1 MRARGVVAAALGL
14 AVGLGGAGPGS
25 GASRTITLD
34 GWYDHAAALSGATLV
49 VTEAATARVDPRAI
63 AGSPPGA
70 ARFDYYR
77 AETSRVRLNRA
88 RTRFGG
94 TPETPVSVRTSIAA
108 MGSGILA
115 PGGAGSFVTA
125 PSSRRAATPVIWCCD
140 PEGVETVVESDG
152 RADAPVT
159 LAATV
164 DGGRVRFLQ
173 ARPDG
178 SSALVGVD
186 PVGLGERRTAV
197 DVPARTRA
205 RLAAL
210 APGLLAWVDPAAPA
224 VLARAPAGD
233 AGLGAITTT
242 TLPGPALRVWASRG
256 LIVVAVRAGAAVH
269 LIRLDEA
276 AGAARTV
283 WRGDRVPRV
292 SAGGGAVAVG
302 DGRRV
307 LASRSGVLRVVARAR
322 GPVAAVAVDGPRVA
336 WLERVRA
343 RRARATV
350 ARLGVV
356 R

>member
-1 MRARGVVAAALGL
+1 MRARGAVAATLGL
-14 AVGLGGAGPGS
+14 AVGLGVAGPAGA
-25 GASRTITLD
+25 ASRTITLD
-34 GWYDHAAALSGATLV
+34 GWAEHAAALSGTALV
-49 VTEAATARVDPRAI
+49 VTEAATVHVDPRAI
-63 AGSPPGA
+63 AGSPAGA
-70 ARFDYYR
+70 APFDYYR

-94 TPETPVSVRTSIAA
+94 TLETAVSVRTSIAA

-140 PEGVETVVESDG
+140 ADGVETVVESDG
-152 RADAPVT
+152 RAGAPVA

-164 DGGRVRFLQ
+164 DGARVRFLL
-173 ARPDG
+173 AGADG
-178 SSALVGVD
+178 AATLVGVD

-197 DVPARTRA
+197 DVPIRTGTG
-205 RLAAL
+205 LAAL

-224 VLARAPAGD
+224 VLAQAPATD
-233 AGLGAITTT
+233 AGLGAIATT

-256 LIVVAVRAGAAVH
+256 LIVVAARAGAGVR
-269 LIRLDEA
+269 LIRIDA
-276 AGAARTV
+276 ATGAARTV
-283 WRGDRVPRV
+283 WRGARTPRV
-292 SAGGGAVAVG
+292 SVGGGAVAVG

-307 LASRSGVLRVVARAR
+307 LASRSGAVRLVRRTR
-322 GPVAAVAVDGPRVA
+322 GPVAAVAVDGGRVA

-343 RRARATV
+343 RRERVTV